1 MFEKTFKGNQ
11 TWRGAVADQELVA
24 RGAVSVRRHKHG
36 LRINRLGEGDM
47 TPLDVM
53 LAAMRDAVT
62 RGDMAAAAGFA
73 KDAAP
78 YVHPRLQAVLHTPG
92 DVPGDNTLARVM
104 DEISNRTRGRL
115 PSDFLPVIQ
124 PRQTRQGP

>member
-1 MFEKTFKGNQ
+1 M
-11 TWRGAVADQELVA
+11 A
-24 RGAVSVRRHKHG
+24 RGGSRPGAGRKRGGQCQKTQAR
-36 LRINRLGEGDM
+36 LAIINRLGEGDM

-53 LAAMRDAVT
+53 LAAMKDAVT

-78 YVHPRLQAVLHTPG
+78 YVHPRLQAILHTPR
-92 DVPGDNTLARVM
+92 DVPGDNPLARVM
-104 DEISNRTRGRL
+104 EHINNRTRGRL

-124 PRQTRQGP
+124 PRHNEAEASKNG